1 MKKFILFLIVLLGV
15 ITCNAQIRAF
25 VSPITRTTAYI
36 WENKTVI
43 ANDVKQDS
51 LAILWDVDNKIFYV
65 RELEQSF
72 KWYACEATSI
82 NDLSATRFFCD
93 DWVSF
98 VYTREV
104 AGGRVKRI
112 HLIIEKAFEDGHSLL
127 ISGEW
132 EEIVVDNDY

>member
-1 MKKFILFLIVLLGV
+1 ML
-15 ITCNAQIRAF
+15 
-25 VSPITRTTAYI
+25 
-36 WENKTVI
+36 
-43 ANDVKQDS
+43 VKQQVLTIYLLQD
-51 LAILWDVDNKIFYV
+51 
-65 RELEQSF
+65 
-72 KWYACEATSI
+72 
-82 NDLSATRFFCD
+82 FFCD

>member
-15 ITCNAQIRAF
+15 MACNAQIRAF
-25 VSPITRTTAYI
+25 VSPITRTIAYN
-36 WENKTVI
+36 WQNKTVI

>member
-1 MKKFILFLIVLLGV
+1 MVLLGGAV
-15 ITCNAQIRAF
+15 TCNAQIRAF
-25 VSPITRTTAYI
+25 VSPITRTTAYN
-36 WENKTVI
+36 WQNKTVI

-51 LAILWDVDNKIFYV
+51 
-65 RELEQSF
+65 EQSF

-132 EEIVVDNDY
+132 EEIVVDSDY

>member
-25 VSPITRTTAYI
+25 VSPITRTTAYN
-36 WENKTVI
+36 WQNKTVI

-82 NDLSATRFFCD
+82 NDLSATRFF
-93 DWVSF
+93 
-98 VYTREV
+98 
-104 AGGRVKRI
+104 
-112 HLIIEKAFEDGHSLL
+112 L
-127 ISGEW
+127 
-132 EEIVVDNDY
+132 

>member
-25 VSPITRTTAYI
+25 VSPITRTTAYN
-36 WENKTVI
+36 WQNKTVI

-72 KWYACEATSI
+72 
-82 NDLSATRFFCD
+82 
-93 DWVSF
+93 
-98 VYTREV
+98 
-104 AGGRVKRI
+104 
-112 HLIIEKAFEDGHSLL
+112 
-127 ISGEW
+127 
-132 EEIVVDNDY
+132 

>member
-1 MKKFILFLIVLLGV
+1 M
-15 ITCNAQIRAF
+15 
-25 VSPITRTTAYI
+25 
-36 WENKTVI
+36 
-43 ANDVKQDS
+43 
-51 LAILWDVDNKIFYV
+51 DNKIFYV

-132 EEIVVDNDY
+132 EEIVVDSDY

>member
-15 ITCNAQIRAF
+15 MTCNAQIRAF
-25 VSPITRTTAYI
+25 VSPITRTTAYN

-132 EEIVVDNDY
+132 EEIVVDNSH